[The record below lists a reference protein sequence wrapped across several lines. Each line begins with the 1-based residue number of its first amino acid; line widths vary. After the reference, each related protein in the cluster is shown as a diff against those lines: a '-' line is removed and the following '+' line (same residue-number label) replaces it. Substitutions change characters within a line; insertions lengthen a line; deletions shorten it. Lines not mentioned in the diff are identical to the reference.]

1 VRALIA
7 LAVVLAAGAASAQ
20 FYGKYEQVPK
30 LNSGRVT
37 SSGAAAGVR
46 VEQKLNEFVPLDLEF
61 KNEDGKTVTMRS
73 LQTGRPTLLLPIF
86 FLCTGICTTELNKLM
101 ETLNGMKTKDG
112 WVGEGFDVV
121 VFGIDPTEGPDLAHD
136 KKASYLGLYRPK
148 GYGKLPPNAG
158 ANFHFLTGSKENILR
173 FTEEIGFIYRI
184 DPKNG
189 GIVHPAALL
198 VLTPEGQISK
208 YFLGQEYPA
217 RILKMAVQD
226 AQKDVIGTRDDAP
239 FFLSCIALDP
249 HSGQITVNVMNTIK
263 TAGIITLIGVIG
275 AIVVWERKGRKNR
288 MTTEGGS

>member
-1 VRALIA
+1 MRGWLS
-7 LAVVLAAGAASAQ
+7 LMAVLVAVAAGAQ
-20 FYGKYEQVPK
+20 FYGKYDQVPK

-37 SSGAAAGVR
+37 SSGASAGVR
-46 VEQKLNEFVPLDLEF
+46 VEQKLKEFVPLDLEF

-73 LQTGRPTLLLPIF
+73 LQTGRPMLLLPIF
-86 FLCTGICTTELNKLM
+86 FQCTGICTIELNKLM

-112 WVGEGFDVV
+112 WVGEAFDVV
-121 VFGIDPTEGPDLAHD
+121 VFGIDPREGPDMAMD
-136 KKASYLGLYRPK
+136 KKTSYLELYRPK
-148 GYGKLPPNAG
+148 SFGKLPPNAE
-158 ANFHFLTGSKENILR
+158 ANFHFLTGSKENILK

-217 RILKMAVQD
+217 RMLKLAVQD
-226 AQKDVIGTRDDAP
+226 AQQEVIGSRDDAP

-249 HSGQITVNVMNTIK
+249 QTGQITMNVMNTLK
-263 TAGIITLIGVIG
+263 TAGLITLIGVIG

-288 MTTEGGS
+288 LTTEGGS